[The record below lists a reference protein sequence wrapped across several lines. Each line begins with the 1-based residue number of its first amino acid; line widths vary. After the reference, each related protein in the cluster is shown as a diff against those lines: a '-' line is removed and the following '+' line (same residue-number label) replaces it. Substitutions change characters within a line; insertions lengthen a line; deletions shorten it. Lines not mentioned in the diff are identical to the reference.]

1 MHDVGRQKSEVLQ
14 MLLKVLIAI
23 FALSPALTFSEP
35 MAVPDVR
42 PAKQVKP
49 AKSRYFL
56 STGAGVNVEKGV
68 PGAYFGLV
76 LKILRP
82 IPKESTMEVEFE
94 NPPDP
99 QSSFRSVVELPAKS
113 DLVLRSP
120 VFVGI
125 TNKKSYL
132 ARVTIRDKRGRV
144 HAVHEQWI
152 RFDLPQQVIEA
163 FQIKLLTQ

>member
-1 MHDVGRQKSEVLQ
+1 

-23 FALSPALTFSEP
+23 FALSPTLTFSEQ

-42 PAKQVKP
+42 PTKQVKP
-49 AKSRYFL
+49 TKSRYFL
-56 STGAGVNVEKGV
+56 STGAGVNVAKGV
-68 PGAYFGLV
+68 PGAYFGLN

-99 QSSFRSVVELPAKS
+99 QSSFKSVVELPAQS
-113 DLVLRSP
+113 ELVLTSP

-132 ARVTIRDKRGRV
+132 ARVTVRDKRGRV
-144 HAVHEQWI
+144 QAVHEQWI